1 MHRTRYRF
9 LLLFG
14 ALALYA
20 VSSPAAAH
28 AGSLNLSGDPSPIPN
43 WVFALTGGGVVV
55 ISFLFTSLVTDSELV
70 HALRGPEY
78 RLHGAFRQVPE
89 WATTW
94 IINGLGVGG
103 LLLVLIVGLFGPAE
117 PLANLG
123 VLLVWV
129 GWWAGYTMSTYLV
142 GNTWPMVNPWRTIA
156 DYLPSLRRP
165 YPESVGRWPSV
176 VGLLALVFVEV
187 VTPLADDPRLL
198 ALVVLGYSIVTL
210 GGTVVYG
217 VETWFERVDPIAGVF
232 RFYGTLAPVQWRD
245 GRAVLVPPA
254 SRISESDL
262 LETDD
267 DIGFVIALLWVTTY
281 DGLVSTPAG
290 GVPIRIA
297 AEIGIPPVLG
307 YALLLV
313 VGFGAFLGIFY
324 LGVRGIRWFG
334 TTFVQSGEIARRF
347 APTLLPIAAAYH
359 LAHFLGYF
367 LELLPALVA
376 SLVNPLSAPVSVPV
390 VALPGFV
397 GGIELALV
405 VVGHV
410 VAVWAAHG
418 TAFDLFSGRVQP
430 IRSQFPLVAIMVAYT
445 MTSMWIISQ
454 PFSAPPYV

>member
-210 GGTVVYG
+210 GGTVVYATCTFAPQ
-217 VETWFERVDPIAGVF
+217 ENE
-232 RFYGTLAPVQWRD
+232 GTLARFLSQHSDFSMLEPARITGFSPGRPEWLTPSQRVPHLERAIRLWPDKFPGEGHFIALMRRD
-245 GRAVLVPPA
+245 GERSHQRRPA
-254 SRISESDL
+254 SRESEALPQDQQSLFDQ
-262 LETDD
+262 
-267 DIGFVIALLWVTTY
+267 FVESTLQWRPPADQLALKGSYLY
-281 DGLVSTPAG
+281 A
-290 GVPIRIA
+290 
-297 AEIGIPPVLG
+297 IPPGCPDLGNLNVLRWG
-307 YALLLV
+307 WWLGEMKKGRFEPSHALAMGLRADDARERLSLSRDDASTEAYLRGQVVKSPGRKGWVLV
-313 VGFGAFLGIFY
+313 TVDG
-324 LGVRGIRWFG
+324 
-334 TTFVQSGEIARRF
+334 
-347 APTLLPIAAAYH
+347 
-359 LAHFLGYF
+359 
-367 LELLPALVA
+367 
-376 SLVNPLSAPVSVPV
+376 
-390 VALPGFV
+390 
-397 GGIELALV
+397 
-405 VVGHV
+405 
-410 VAVWAAHG
+410 
-418 TAFDLFSGRVQP
+418 
-430 IRSQFPLVAIMVAYT
+430 FPLGWGKRVRDRLKPHFPN
-445 MTSMWIISQ
+445 WLRQ
-454 PFSAPPYV
+454 F